1 MCRPLYRHSADIDQH
16 ALHETQLLQVTVEVH
31 AFAANLACQCSDR
44 RLNAESS
51 FMDSMVA
58 IFFNFKNFEKLF

>member
-1 MCRPLYRHSADIDQH
+1 MGRPLYRHSADIDQH
-16 ALHETQLLQVTVEVH
+16 ALHETQLLQVTVEDH
-31 AFAANLACQCSDR
+31 ASPANLASQCCDR

-51 FMDSMVA
+51 FMGFMVA